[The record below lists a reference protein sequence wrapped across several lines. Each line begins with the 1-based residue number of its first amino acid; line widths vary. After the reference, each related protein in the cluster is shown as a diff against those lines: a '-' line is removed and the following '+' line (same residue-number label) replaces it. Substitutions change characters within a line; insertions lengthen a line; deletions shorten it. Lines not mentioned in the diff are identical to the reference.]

1 MIKNVFIFGFGYTAK
16 YFADLLIANNYQVY
30 GTSRSE
36 NKRSSINDSRIQL
49 CNFDYESVIPLL
61 NKSQAILICI
71 SPDENR
77 SDPVIDNFK
86 EMLIQCKNNIKWI
99 GYLSST
105 GVYGDHNGA
114 WVTEKSECLSYDGQG
129 QKRIIAEK
137 KWLSLYNDYNLPIHI
152 FRLAGIYG
160 TGRNSLD
167 KIKEGKKHSIFKQ
180 GQYFSRIHVE
190 DISRLLYTSLQ
201 NPTPGEIYNVSDD
214 YPSPSHE
221 VDEHAAA
228 LLGLDK
234 PKIIPYDQANL
245 SPMALEFYQ
254 ANKRVDNNKIKE
266 KLSLKLLYP
275 SYKEGLK
282 NIFDKTSSK
291 E

>member
-71 SPDENR
+71 SPDEDG
-77 SDPVIDNFK
+77 SDLVIDNFK
-86 EMLIQCKNNIKWI
+86 EILMQCKNTIKWV

-105 GVYGDHNGA
+105 SVYGDHNGA
-114 WVTEKSECLSYDGQG
+114 WVTEKSECLSYDGHG
-129 QKRIIAEK
+129 EKRIIAEK
-137 KWLSLYNDYNLPIHI
+137 KWLALYNEHSLPIHI

-160 TGRNSLD
+160 MGRSSLD
-167 KIKEGKKHSIFKQ
+167 KLKEGKKYSIFKQ

-190 DISRLLYTSLQ
+190 DISRLLYASLQ

-214 YPSPSHE
+214 YPSSSHE
-221 VDEHAAA
+221 VDQYAAA
-228 LLGLDK
+228 LLGIDK
-234 PKIIPYDQANL
+234 PKIISYDQANL
-245 SPMALEFYQ
+245 SPMALEFYK
-254 ANKRVDNNKIKE
+254 ANKRVDNNKIKK

-282 NIFDKTSSK
+282 NIFDKTS
-291 E
+291 